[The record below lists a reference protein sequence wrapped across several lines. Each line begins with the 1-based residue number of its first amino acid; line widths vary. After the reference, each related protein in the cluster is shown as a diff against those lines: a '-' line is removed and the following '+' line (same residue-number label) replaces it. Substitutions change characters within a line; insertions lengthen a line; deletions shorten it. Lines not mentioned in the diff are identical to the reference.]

1 MPYTKEELQ
10 NVDFYADFVNGL
22 RTKYLEQIKD
32 YAEFDTPF
40 DDGTTL
46 YLFEDILTGMGI
58 ESADVTQESLYK
70 TFITPE
76 QQKFSS
82 SVQNKN
88 YPIYD
93 KSELLESTID
103 RNISELSELKVG
115 KDLPEDIENGMI
127 ITNDVASDTRKYLI
141 ENNTKRLFEDLG
153 TYYATDYALTK
164 LETYKQDVIDSIVTG
179 DPVE

>member
-1 MPYTKEELQ
+1 
-10 NVDFYADFVNGL
+10 
-22 RTKYLEQIKD
+22 
-32 YAEFDTPF
+32 
-40 DDGTTL
+40 
-46 YLFEDILTGMGI
+46 MGI
-58 ESADVTQESLYK
+58 ESAEVTQESLYK